1 MAGGNKHLITLIN
14 KNINMTQSQLNKLT
28 LLELSKLNRMVVDT
42 IKAKKKT
49 DSKEKRKAFSIGDK
63 VIVEHKKT
71 SGKVFIIKD
80 IRLTKATVHEVD
92 GFGRYD
98 VPLTMIGPYCY

>member
-1 MAGGNKHLITLIN
+1 
-14 KNINMTQSQLNKLT
+14 MTQSQLNKLS
-28 LLELSKLNRMVVDT
+28 LSELSNLNRMVVDT

-49 DSKEKRKAFSIGDK
+49 DSKEKRKAFSIGDN

-71 SGKVFIIKD
+71 SGKVFIIKE

-98 VPLTMIGPYCY
+98 VPLAMISPYCLSSCVLLLPYLRY

>member
-1 MAGGNKHLITLIN
+1 MN
-14 KNINMTQSQLNKLT
+14 QSQLNKLS
-28 LLELSKLNRMVVDT
+28 LSELSNLNRMVVDT
-42 IKAKKKT
+42 IKSKKKT

-63 VIVEHKKT
+63 VVIEHKKT
-71 SGKVFIIKD
+71 SGKVFIIKE

-98 VPLTMIGPYCY
+98 VPLAMISPYCY

>member
-1 MAGGNKHLITLIN
+1 
-14 KNINMTQSQLNKLT
+14 MTQSQLNKLS
-28 LLELSKLNRMVVDT
+28 LSELSNLNRMLVDT
-42 IKAKKKT
+42 IKSKKKT

-63 VIVEHKKT
+63 VVVEHKKT
-71 SGKVFIIKD
+71 SGKVFIIKE

-98 VPLTMIGPYCY
+98 VPLAMISPYCY

>member
-1 MAGGNKHLITLIN
+1 
-14 KNINMTQSQLNKLT
+14 MTQSDLNKLSIED
-28 LLELSKLNRMVVDT
+28 LRRLNKMVIDT
-42 IKAKKKT
+42 IKAKKKA
-49 DSKEKRKAFSIGDK
+49 DSKDKRKTLSIGQK
-63 VIVEHKKT
+63 VVVEHRKT

>member
-1 MAGGNKHLITLIN
+1 MGTNKLLFHLI
-14 KNINMTQSQLNKLT
+14 KKINMTQSQLNKLT
-28 LLELSKLNRMVVDT
+28 VLELSKLNRMVVDT
-42 IKAKKKT
+42 IRSKKKA
-49 DSKEKRKAFSIGDK
+49 DSKEKRKAFKIGDK

>member
-1 MAGGNKHLITLIN
+1 MN
-14 KNINMTQSQLNKLT
+14 QSQLNKLS
-28 LLELSKLNRMVVDT
+28 LSELSNLNRMVVDT
-42 IKAKKKT
+42 IKSKKKT

-63 VIVEHKKT
+63 VVVEHKKT
-71 SGKVFIIKD
+71 SGKVFIIKE

-98 VPLTMIGPYCY
+98 VPLAMISPYCY

>member
-1 MAGGNKHLITLIN
+1 
-14 KNINMTQSQLNKLT
+14 MTQSQLNKLT

-71 SGKVFIIKD
+71 SGKVFIIKE
-80 IRLTKATVHEVD
+80 IRLTKATVHEVG

-98 VPLTMIGPYCY
+98 VPLAMISPYCY

>member
-1 MAGGNKHLITLIN
+1 MN
-14 KNINMTQSQLNKLT
+14 QSQLNKLS
-28 LLELSKLNRMVVDT
+28 LSELSNLNRMVVDT

-71 SGKVFIIKD
+71 SGKVFIIKE

-98 VPLTMIGPYCY
+98 VPLAMISPYCY

>member
-1 MAGGNKHLITLIN
+1 MNK
-14 KNINMTQSQLNKLT
+14 SQLNKLS
-28 LLELSKLNRMVVDT
+28 LSELSNLNRMVVDT
-42 IKAKKKT
+42 IKSKKKT

-63 VIVEHKKT
+63 VVVEHKKT
-71 SGKVFIIKD
+71 SGKVFIIKE

-98 VPLTMIGPYCY
+98 VPLAMISPYCY

>member
-1 MAGGNKHLITLIN
+1 
-14 KNINMTQSQLNKLT
+14 
-28 LLELSKLNRMVVDT
+28 MVVDT
-42 IKAKKKT
+42 IKAKKKA

-63 VIVEHKKT
+63 VVVEHKKT

>member
-1 MAGGNKHLITLIN
+1 MN
-14 KNINMTQSQLNKLT
+14 QSQLNKLSLT
-28 LLELSKLNRMVVDT
+28 ELSNLNRMVVDT
-42 IKAKKKT
+42 IKSKKKT

-63 VIVEHKKT
+63 VVVEHKKT
-71 SGKVFIIKD
+71 SGKVFIIKE

-98 VPLTMIGPYCY
+98 VPLAMISPYCY

>member
-1 MAGGNKHLITLIN
+1 
-14 KNINMTQSQLNKLT
+14 MTQSQLNKLS
-28 LLELSKLNRMVVDT
+28 LSELSNLNRMVVDT
-42 IKAKKKT
+42 IKSKKKT

-63 VIVEHKKT
+63 VVVEHRKT
-71 SGKVFIIKD
+71 SGKVFIIKE

-98 VPLTMIGPYCY
+98 VPLAMISPYCY

>member
-1 MAGGNKHLITLIN
+1 MADGNKYLITLIN
-14 KNINMTQSQLNKLT
+14 KNINMTQSQLNKLS
-28 LLELSKLNRMVVDT
+28 LSELSNLNRMVVDT
-42 IKAKKKT
+42 IKSKKKT

-63 VIVEHKKT
+63 VVVEHKKT
-71 SGKVFIIKD
+71 SGKVFIIKE

-98 VPLTMIGPYCY
+98 VPLAMISPYCY

>member
-1 MAGGNKHLITLIN
+1 MGTNKLLFHLI
-14 KNINMTQSQLNKLT
+14 KNTNMTQSQLNKLT
-28 LLELSKLNRMVVDT
+28 VLELSKLNRMVVDT
-42 IKAKKKT
+42 IRSKKKA
-49 DSKEKRKAFSIGDK
+49 DSKEKRKAFKIGDK

>member
-1 MAGGNKHLITLIN
+1 MVDGNKHHITLIN

-63 VIVEHKKT
+63 VIV
-71 SGKVFIIKD
+71 
-80 IRLTKATVHEVD
+80 
-92 GFGRYD
+92 
-98 VPLTMIGPYCY
+98 

>member
-1 MAGGNKHLITLIN
+1 
-14 KNINMTQSQLNKLT
+14 MTQSQLNKLS
-28 LLELSKLNRMVVDT
+28 LSELSNLNRMVVDT

-49 DSKEKRKAFSIGDK
+49 DSKEKRKAFSVGDK
-63 VIVEHKKT
+63 VVVEHKKT
-71 SGKVFIIKD
+71 SGKVFIIKE

-98 VPLTMIGPYCY
+98 VPLAMISPYCY

>member
-1 MAGGNKHLITLIN
+1 MN
-14 KNINMTQSQLNKLT
+14 QSQLNKLS
-28 LLELSKLNRMVVDT
+28 LSELSNLNRMVVDT

-63 VIVEHKKT
+63 VVVEHKKT
-71 SGKVFIIKD
+71 SGKVFIIKE

-98 VPLTMIGPYCY
+98 VPLAMISPYCY

>member
-1 MAGGNKHLITLIN
+1 
-14 KNINMTQSQLNKLT
+14 MTQSQLNKLS
-28 LLELSKLNRMVVDT
+28 LSELSNLNRMVVDT
-42 IKAKKKT
+42 IKSKKKT

-63 VIVEHKKT
+63 VVVEHKKT
-71 SGKVFIIKD
+71 SGKVFIIKE

-98 VPLTMIGPYCY
+98 VPLAIISPYCY

>member
-1 MAGGNKHLITLIN
+1 
-14 KNINMTQSQLNKLT
+14 MTQSQLNKLS
-28 LLELSKLNRMVVDT
+28 LSELSNLNRMVVDT
-42 IKAKKKT
+42 IKLKKKT

-63 VIVEHKKT
+63 VVVEHKKT
-71 SGKVFIIKD
+71 SGKVFIIKE

-98 VPLTMIGPYCY
+98 VPLAMISPYCY

>member
-1 MAGGNKHLITLIN
+1 
-14 KNINMTQSQLNKLT
+14 MTQSQLNKLS
-28 LLELSKLNRMVVDT
+28 LSELSNLNRMVVDT

-63 VIVEHKKT
+63 VVVEHKKT
-71 SGKVFIIKD
+71 SGKVFIIKE

-98 VPLTMIGPYCY
+98 VPLAMISPYCY

>member
-1 MAGGNKHLITLIN
+1 
-14 KNINMTQSQLNKLT
+14 MTQSQLNKLS
-28 LLELSKLNRMVVDT
+28 LSELSNLNRMVVDT

-71 SGKVFIIKD
+71 SGKVFIIKE

-98 VPLTMIGPYCY
+98 VPLAMISAYCY

>member
-1 MAGGNKHLITLIN
+1 
-14 KNINMTQSQLNKLT
+14 MTQSQLNKLS
-28 LLELSKLNRMVVDT
+28 LSELSNLNRMVVDT

-49 DSKEKRKAFSIGDK
+49 DSKEKRKAFSVGDK

-71 SGKVFIIKD
+71 SGKVFIIKE

-98 VPLTMIGPYCY
+98 VPLAMISPYCY